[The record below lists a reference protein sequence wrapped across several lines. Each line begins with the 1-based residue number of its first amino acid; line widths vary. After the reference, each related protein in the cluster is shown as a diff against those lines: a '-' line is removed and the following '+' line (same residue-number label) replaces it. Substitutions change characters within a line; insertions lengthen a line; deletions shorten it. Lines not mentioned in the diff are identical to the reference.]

1 MASKRFCSVRGLGIQ
16 ARLRLRRA
24 TWSTGFDL
32 MLSQWLIH
40 LSGPYASD
48 QACWS
53 EIIKLGTYLQTH
65 HDLTFPEIS
74 TLLDLKTGRCIYDD
88 TTRPAIRYGA

>member
-1 MASKRFCSVRGLGIQ
+1 MASKRFRSVRGLGIQ
-16 ARLRLRRA
+16 SRLRLRRA

-32 MLSQWLIH
+32 MVSQWLIH

-48 QACWS
+48 QTCWP
-53 EIIKLGTYLQTH
+53 EIIKLGIYLQTH

>member
-1 MASKRFCSVRGLGIQ
+1 MASKRFRSVRCLGIQ
-16 ARLRLRRA
+16 SRLRLRRA
-24 TWSTGFDL
+24 TWSTGYV
-32 MLSQWLIH
+32 MLSQRLIH
-40 LSGPYASD
+40 LGGPYASD
-48 QACWS
+48 QACWP
-53 EIIKLGTYLQTH
+53 EIIKLGIYLQTH